1 DLSIH
6 NQKFAGISQ
15 RRVRGGIAVQIYLCV
30 EGSGAERA
38 EMMKAFYEHAL
49 KNEKTKFIYPT
60 IIPESMASLNE
71 LLGTEYTTNDILF
84 KLLAS
89 LKNLGATL
97 NMDPV
102 TTEEWTLYDKYF
114 ERMIERNNKMIR
126 NMEKR

>member
-1 DLSIH
+1 
-6 NQKFAGISQ
+6 
-15 RRVRGGIAVQIYLCV
+15 
-30 EGSGAERA
+30 
-38 EMMKAFYEHAL
+38 MKAFYEHAL

-84 KLLAS
+84 KLLGS

-114 ERMIERNNKMIR
+114 ERMIERNDKMIR